1 MAHGALGFPLYQ
13 NMGDG
18 IFQCSAVPF
27 WSVNDIQGDL
37 IYRLSVGDV
46 IYAPAQSPYDFTP
59 IAGTALKLVV
69 TELNADYETSTV
81 SFTATAQSAAYFPQ
95 DAAVAIISKATNGVG
110 DIPSELVYP
119 DLPAGFSAAV
129 MTIEMQ
135 ARQATSAPVRVE
147 GTEIAPG
154 GRMEVGG
161 AVVDVYVNGQLFSPT
176 NYTVESDLGKTYLK
190 NTTAYTWNYVIAKV
204 IFA

>member
-59 IAGTALKLVV
+59 IAGTALKMIV

-95 DAAVAIISKATNGVG
+95 DAAVAR
-110 DIPSELVYP
+110 
-119 DLPAGFSAAV
+119 
-129 MTIEMQ
+129 
-135 ARQATSAPVRVE
+135 RQR
-147 GTEIAPG
+147 
-154 GRMEVGG
+154 RCDG
-161 AVVDVYVNGQLFSPT
+161 AVPQLPRP
-176 NYTVESDLGKTYLK
+176 
-190 NTTAYTWNYVIAKV
+190 
-204 IFA
+204 